1 MQNTSIVVFYNSL
14 LYRLLLA
21 ARIKNIRITRVH
33 DGENG
38 AVEEL
43 TAGSSKSGV
52 ITSVVMHLRLGK
64 HGVVF
69 DFRLAKVRA
78 VGGDQDFLGLILSQS
93 LDGGLVAQNE
103 LTGLHDQLQ
112 ATVHGVL
119 LFFL

>member
-64 HGVVF
+64 
-69 DFRLAKVRA
+69 
-78 VGGDQDFLGLILSQS
+78 
-93 LDGGLVAQNE
+93 LVAQNE